1 MLIDN
6 CSTLSN
12 TQMIII
18 TIIAIKSGSFNHIF
32 NENKQ
37 RNDVREILISGE
49 MRRINQ
55 KRIVVN
61 TVN

>member
-18 TIIAIKSGSFNHIF
+18 TIIAIKSGLFNHIF

>member
-18 TIIAIKSGSFNHIF
+18 TIIAIKNGSFNHIF

-37 RNDVREILISGE
+37 RNDVRFL
-49 MRRINQ
+49 
-55 KRIVVN
+55 
-61 TVN
+61 